1 MKNTGYFVRTAC
13 ALAIA
18 LSVGGASAAQ
28 IYWTDWT
35 GSDLDLGTG
44 FQGVG
49 TITTLNSTVTVTY
62 TNPQGIAFY
71 QPREPLIN

>member
-18 LSVGGASAAQ
+18 LSAGGACAAQ

-35 GSDLDLGTG
+35 GSDLDPGVG
-44 FQGVG
+44 FKGVG
-49 TITTLNSTVTVTY
+49 TITTPTSTVGVTY
-62 TNPQGIAFY
+62 TNP
-71 QPREPLIN
+71 